1 MTYDIKYFD
10 HISVVFIAVDCD
22 LCILRDHSDVYEL
35 FLVHPVCITIPGVI
49 KTRSIELNSIE
60 FN

>member
-49 KTRSIELNSIE
+49 KTRSI
-60 FN
+60 